1 MIFFVIVFTCLVVY
15 YVYRSRLINDIEFY
29 ILLLLFL
36 IILISLRRLEQFTV
50 IEGEENKTKYIV
62 NINSMKKKFNTMKKT
77 LNSIMLPK
85 IKDNS
90 IQIKKLFSSIKQKL
104 NGYQI

>member
-1 MIFFVIVFTCLVVY
+1 MILFVIVFTCLVVY
-15 YVYRSRLINDIEFY
+15 YVYRSRFINDIEFY

-50 IEGEENKTKYIV
+50 IEGEEYKTKY
-62 NINSMKKKFNTMKKT
+62 NIMKIKFNTMKKT
-77 LNSIMLPK
+77 LNSNLWPK

-90 IQIKKLFSSIKQKL
+90 IQINKLFSSIKQKL